1 MIISEWYLCK
11 YGFRGESIN
20 ERLLLDPEYGGDPL
34 HVGMVGDVGCVQVVH
49 HFPLVLDVPHV
60 QQRSQN
66 LATENINTRWHWYI
80 SFESSR
86 FLETVIRAQVV
97 LDQIVYIESMVL
109 P

>member
-1 MIISEWYLCK
+1 MYLALEIHRTEPLIPCYMIISEWYLCK

-66 LATENINTRWHWYI
+66 LATENINTRWHCCTFRLNRRRY
-80 SFESSR
+80 
-86 FLETVIRAQVV
+86 
-97 LDQIVYIESMVL
+97 
-109 P
+109 